1 MLSRRCRRGLAI
13 KSGMKQ
19 TKKEE
24 TSLKQIQKTKGIF
37 QHSIVFG
44 VILFVLCLMPHTA
57 KAAGVQGLAFLLFEK
72 DGETDDALTICVDAG
87 RGEVSF
93 LTCATGEEESYES
106 ARIDFGDRK
115 FSLEYRGSYN
125 NLIGVWGCQDSD
137 ILQYI
142 DQYELAYP
150 VQGEAVTAAY
160 AAESDQGYSLM
171 REKTSVTKALTDNN
185 DIALLEFEKID
196 SEMFPGVL
204 ENADGECIAIILK
217 STVAYPILF
226 DTAVYDGE
234 ETGEAQTEPKAQS
247 GTKKQTGSQTEKQA
261 EKVSDQSTD
270 RTMIIAIIAG
280 VLVVLILIV
289 VLIARRKS
297 SRVEPRPQ
305 PAPPVPEPLK
315 PEPPKPEPLVPEPP
329 MPDPLKPEPPRPPQ
343 PAPEPVW
350 VNPTVPINP
359 NPVKKQFFLYIKSG
373 YMMGQAYP
381 IGDDKIL
388 IGRDGRCR
396 IQYPKDYAGV
406 SSIHAS
412 VFRAKGKLYLKDEKS
427 SYGTYLKTDVGA
439 KRIEPSQPQEI
450 REGSEFY
457 LAEKKNTI
465 RLISQT
471 VK

>member
-1 MLSRRCRRGLAI
+1 M
-13 KSGMKQ
+13 
-19 TKKEE
+19 
-24 TSLKQIQKTKGIF
+24 KQIQKTKHIF
-37 QHSIVFG
+37 QRSILLGAVFF
-44 VILFVLCLMPHTA
+44 LLCLMPCTA
-57 KAAGVQGLAFLLFEK
+57 KAVGIVVYSFEK
-72 DGETDDALTICVDAG
+72 DGETIGAPAICVDIG
-87 RGEVSF
+87 NGEVAF
-93 LTCATGEEESYES
+93 LSYAAGEESSYES
-106 ARIDFGDRK
+106 ASIEFSDRS
-115 FSLEYRGSYN
+115 FPLEYRGNSDG
-125 NLIGVWGCQDSD
+125 IGVWGCQDTD
-137 ILQYI
+137 ILQYV
-142 DQYELAYP
+142 DQYKPGYP
-150 VQGEAVTAAY
+150 VKDETVTAVY
-160 AAESDQGYSLM
+160 WGKGENGIEIERQQ
-171 REKTSVTKALTDNN
+171 TSITGSTVVDDR
-185 DIALLEFEKID
+185 DIVLIEYDEVNCD
-196 SEMFPGVL
+196 YFPGVL
-204 ENADGECIAIILK
+204 ENAGGECVGIML
-217 STVAYPILF
+217 SNELAYPLK
-226 DTAVYDGE
+226 YDDSVFNS
-234 ETGEAQTEPKAQS
+234 TSAGEAQTEPKAQS
-247 GTKKQTGSQTEKQA
+247 GTKKQTGSQTERQA

-289 VLIARRKS
+289 VLIARRKP

-305 PAPPVPEPLK
+305 PAPPVPDPLKPEPLK
-315 PEPPKPEPLVPEPP
+315 PEPPVPEPP

-343 PAPEPVW
+343 PVPEPVW